1 MALYHIHKSGK
12 HVNKKAAD
20 NFKNQNQK
28 LWKNWNEVLAAQLKI
43 QTLKDR
49 RFLCRNLCFSN

>member
-28 LWKNWNEVLAAQLKI
+28 LWKNWNEVLAAQLKNTNFER
-43 QTLKDR
+43 QTVSVQKPVL
-49 RFLCRNLCFSN
+49 